1 MYSPSSELQKWGKKT
16 AETRRRNC
24 AVLPLRPERQKILKK
39 GLILSR
45 QGVIMR
51 ICMEN
56 EQKEVESMPNIKSS
70 KKDVISSKI
79 AYEKNKADKSELK
92 TNLKKFD
99 AAVVSGDKAA
109 ADVAYKTAVKAVDQ
123 AVNKGLL
130 HKNNAARKKSSM
142 TLKLNK
148 LA

>member
-1 MYSPSSELQKWGKKT
+1 
-16 AETRRRNC
+16 
-24 AVLPLRPERQKILKK
+24 
-39 GLILSR
+39 
-45 QGVIMR
+45 
-51 ICMEN
+51 MEN

-99 AAVVSGDKAA
+99 AAV
-109 ADVAYKTAVKAVDQ
+109 ADGNREQADSDQ

>member
-1 MYSPSSELQKWGKKT
+1 MH
-16 AETRRRNC
+16 
-24 AVLPLRPERQKILKK
+24 
-39 GLILSR
+39 
-45 QGVIMR
+45 
-51 ICMEN
+51 
-56 EQKEVESMPNIKSS
+56 IKSS

-79 AYEKNKADKSELK
+79 AYEKNKANKSELK

-109 ADVAYKTAVKAVDQ
+109 AEAAYKVAVKAVDQ
-123 AVNKGLL
+123 AVVKGLL

-142 TLKLNK
+142 TLQMNK

>member
-1 MYSPSSELQKWGKKT
+1 
-16 AETRRRNC
+16 
-24 AVLPLRPERQKILKK
+24 
-39 GLILSR
+39 
-45 QGVIMR
+45 
-51 ICMEN
+51 MEN

-99 AAVVSGDKAA
+99 AAVVSGDEVA
-109 ADVAYKTAVKAVDQ
+109 ADAAYKTAVKAVDQ